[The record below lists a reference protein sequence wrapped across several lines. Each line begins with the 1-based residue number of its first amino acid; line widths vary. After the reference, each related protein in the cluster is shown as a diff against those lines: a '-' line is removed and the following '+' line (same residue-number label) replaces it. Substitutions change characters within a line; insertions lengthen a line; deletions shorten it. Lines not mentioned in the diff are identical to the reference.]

1 MPRYFFNVSNSLK
14 VRDPT
19 GIMLADDSA
28 AFSHAHRLVRAIA
41 TDGTKSMLSASVM
54 VMNEAGEQVLKLPV
68 AAEPSNAAN
77 SATRSPGHLCRGV
90 RDPTASVPGCTRI
103 SPEAAHTCY
112 DVGIP
117 NALTA
122 VIEVAPVFA
131 ISMSYPPL
139 PQWSRSDPSGRQAIS
154 S

>member
-77 SATRSPGHLCRGV
+77 SATRR
-90 RDPTASVPGCTRI
+90 
-103 SPEAAHTCY
+103 
-112 DVGIP
+112 
-117 NALTA
+117 
-122 VIEVAPVFA
+122 
-131 ISMSYPPL
+131 
-139 PQWSRSDPSGRQAIS
+139 SRSSLQRRPGPHGVGPRVHPDQPGSRTYLL
-154 S
+154 